1 MQFISRSPEQ
11 TSVFG
16 ACLGELLQPGD
27 VLCLTGD
34 LGAGKTLLVQG
45 VAQGLDLDETV
56 TSPTFT
62 VLNVYEG
69 AVPVYHFDLYRL
81 EWEEQLDDIGFDE
94 FTDGAGIAIIEW
106 PDKFPG
112 RMPDEVL
119 EVSITKAGDNVRL
132 FSVTAKGHRYE
143 VLCEELKQSC
153 SWLLIPPH

>member
-11 TSVFG
+11 TGVFG
-16 ACLGELLQPGD
+16 ACLGELLRSGD
-27 VLCLTGD
+27 VICLTGD

-45 VAQGLDLDETV
+45 IAQGLELDETV

-62 VLNVYEG
+62 VMNVYEG
-69 AVPVYHFDLYRL
+69 AMTVYHFDLYRL

-94 FTDGAGIAIIEW
+94 FVDSADIAIIEW
-106 PDKFPG
+106 PDKFPD
-112 RMPDEVL
+112 RMPDEAL

-132 FSVTAKGHRYE
+132 VSVTPKGHRYE
-143 VLCEELKQSC
+143 VLCEELREGC